1 MKLHAGL
8 MPRRPPASSATH
20 GTSSPPTMPAAFC
33 PSPACSS
40 KACAAASKRT
50 ASRSVTRGTPP
61 GTVAGWW
68 ATAPGHLRH
77 SVHFRMG
84 VQRAH
89 GKYLGNKWPS
99 PGVLTCVGGYAGSR
113 NLAWREPMLDLS
125 RRDFVVST
133 GLAAALGLNAR
144 LVVPAFAQ
152 KTPDPPK
159 GFVTY
164 KVGSAEVTAIYDG
177 IWEKPHDPAFI
188 ANASVDD
195 VKAAMVKAGLP
206 ADFVSIPFT
215 VVVVKTGG
223 KTILCDSG
231 TGGQLPVQ
239 PPAGKLAANMK
250 AAGIDPA
257 KIDTILIS
265 HFHPD
270 HIFGLMEKDTNKPV
284 YPDVEI
290 IVSDVEYKFWT
301 DPAVIDRLPEARKGL
316 ARRIQA
322 VFPTWKNIRQVA
334 GEPEVAPGIR
344 FVSAPGHTPG
354 HRAFHLASGGK
365 ELMISNDTAYVPAL
379 VVANPGWH
387 GQYDQDA
394 AMAEASRHK
403 LLDRVIADKI
413 QICGYHFPFPAAGTI
428 AKDGTGYA
436 LTVMKT

>member
-1 MKLHAGL
+1 
-8 MPRRPPASSATH
+8 
-20 GTSSPPTMPAAFC
+20 
-33 PSPACSS
+33 
-40 KACAAASKRT
+40 
-50 ASRSVTRGTPP
+50 
-61 GTVAGWW
+61 
-68 ATAPGHLRH
+68 
-77 SVHFRMG
+77 
-84 VQRAH
+84 
-89 GKYLGNKWPS
+89 
-99 PGVLTCVGGYAGSR
+99 
-113 NLAWREPMLDLS
+113 MLNLS

-133 GLAAALGLNAR
+133 AMATALGLNAR
-144 LVVPAFAQ
+144 LAVSPAFAQ
-152 KTPDPPK
+152 KTPDPAK

-164 KVGSAEVTAIYDG
+164 KVGAAEVTALYDG

-188 ANASVDD
+188 ANASVED

-215 VVVVKTGG
+215 VIVVKTGG

-231 TGGQLPVQ
+231 TGGQVQ
-239 PPAGKLAANMK
+239 PTAGKMMANMK

-284 YPDVEI
+284 FPDVEI
-290 IVSDVEYKFWT
+290 IVSDAEYKFWT

-322 VFPTWKNIRQVA
+322 VFPTWKNIRQVT

-344 FVSAPGHTPG
+344 FVSSPGHTPG
-354 HRAFHLASGGK
+354 HRAFHLSSGSSQ
-365 ELMISNDTAYVPAL
+365 LMISNDTAYVPAL
-379 VVANPGWH
+379 VVANPDWH

-394 AMAEASRHK
+394 ALAETSRRK

-413 QICGYHFPFPAAGTI
+413 MICGYHFPFPGAGTI
-428 AKDGTGYA
+428 AKDGAGYA